1 LVARVVAQEQ
11 QKEEEVNREGGRGR
25 EREWER
31 GKAMVVGFMTKEERG
46 EGMRTCRNLRTTTTT
61 SRRTTSRRGWR
72 RRDYL
77 HPQTMMRILLYSC

>member
-46 EGMRTCRNLRTTTTT
+46 EGMRTYKNLRTTTTT

-77 HPQTMMRILLYSC
+77 HPQTMMRILL

>member
-46 EGMRTCRNLRTTTTT
+46 EGMRTCKNLRTTTTT
-61 SRRTTSRRGWR
+61 ARILRMRRGWR

-77 HPQTMMRILLYSC
+77 HPQTMMRILL

>member
-1 LVARVVAQEQ
+1 MLAARVVAQEQ

-31 GKAMVVGFMTKEERG
+31 GEAMVVGFMTKEERG

-77 HPQTMMRILLYSC
+77 HPQTMMRILL